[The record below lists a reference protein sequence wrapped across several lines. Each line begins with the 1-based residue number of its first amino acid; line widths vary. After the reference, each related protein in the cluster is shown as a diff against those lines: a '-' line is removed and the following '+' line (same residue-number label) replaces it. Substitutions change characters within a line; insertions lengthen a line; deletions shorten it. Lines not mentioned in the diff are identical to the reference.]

1 MDSKGFFPTWRLS
14 RKNSEKTDDENERR
28 RENPLAEN
36 EKNSH
41 NQTLKKTNDTVMTK
55 LESERVKYLRPTL
68 LTERVKYC
76 VLITAMKDE
85 RLDFF
90 ITLLIKK

>member
-1 MDSKGFFPTWRLS
+1 
-14 RKNSEKTDDENERR
+14 
-28 RENPLAEN
+28 
-36 EKNSH
+36 
-41 NQTLKKTNDTVMTK
+41 MTK

>member
-41 NQTLKKTNDTVMTK
+41 NQTLKKNKRYSD
-55 LESERVKYLRPTL
+55 
-68 LTERVKYC
+68 
-76 VLITAMKDE
+76 DE
-85 RLDFF
+85 
-90 ITLLIKK
+90 IGK